1 MRAAALTA
9 FLAVALIVALAAGGC
24 GESKEE
30 KATDQV
36 CSARADIGKQVD
48 TLKALTVSTATIDQ
62 IRTSLQAIR
71 ADLSKITDARGDLSG
86 QRKQQVQAANQAFSS
101 EVKSIVSE
109 LGSSL
114 SLSSAKQQL
123 TAALQQLGSSYQQT
137 LARIDCGS

>member
-48 TLKALTVSTATIDQ
+48 TLKGLTVSTATIDQ

-71 ADLSKITDARGDLSG
+71 ADLAEITDAHGDLSG
-86 QRKQQVQAANQAFSS
+86 QRKQQVQTANQAFSS
-101 EVKSIVSE
+101 QVKSIAAE

-123 TAALQQLGSSYQQT
+123 TAALEQLGSSYQQT
-137 LARIDCGS
+137 LGRIDCGS